1 MDSVFTA
8 DPVHA
13 LPVQAGRAGRVWPSR
28 QLGRSSLAQCLT
40 LALLVHVLLVLVL
53 GNTPGGSAR
62 PGEGVWGAINIRL
75 QGEAADGQG
84 QSSVDTE
91 IQSGP
96 RGQAAQ
102 ARWGG
107 WVRPPDDSTAPG
119 AARQGRWQAPAN
131 GQAVV
136 DTEPPG
142 VAAQPEPLTAA
153 PTSEPAARSVP
164 VVPAPVPAVALTP
177 LVPPVAAT
185 VAAPPPVLSPAPA
198 PAPARVPTPS
208 QPPVQPLVQT
218 PVQTSVQTPIPAPI
232 PAPVLAPAA
241 PELPAPRRLR
251 LAERPASIQP
261 LPAAALPSLP
271 VDALSLPAFEART
284 LPVPVAES
292 TSGPALPATASAA
305 PPVPPSPRSITQVTP
320 VPAGAGSVVAAS
332 RDPALSGPTPQIGS
346 SRPVAGLPD
355 AGAKVGHDVAT
366 APAQQASAP
375 RLILDLVPRRGGA
388 ISAQGSRGLL
398 PLLPHPP
405 EGKSKLAE
413 DIEKAAKTDCRQAYA
428 SMGLLAAVP
437 LAFDALRDKGC
448 RW

>member
-1 MDSVFTA
+1 M
-8 DPVHA
+8 
-13 LPVQAGRAGRVWPSR
+13 L
-28 QLGRSSLAQCLT
+28 
-40 LALLVHVLLVLVL
+40 
-53 GNTPGGSAR
+53 
-62 PGEGVWGAINIRL
+62 E
-75 QGEAADGQG
+75 
-84 QSSVDTE
+84 
-91 IQSGP
+91 
-96 RGQAAQ
+96 
-102 ARWGG
+102 
-107 WVRPPDDSTAPG
+107 
-119 AARQGRWQAPAN
+119 
-131 GQAVV
+131 
-136 DTEPPG
+136 
-142 VAAQPEPLTAA
+142 
-153 PTSEPAARSVP
+153 
-164 VVPAPVPAVALTP
+164 
-177 LVPPVAAT
+177 
-185 VAAPPPVLSPAPA
+185 
-198 PAPARVPTPS
+198 
-208 QPPVQPLVQT
+208 
-218 PVQTSVQTPIPAPI
+218 
-232 PAPVLAPAA
+232 PAA

-305 PPVPPSPRSITQVTP
+305 PPVPTVSTSITQVTP
-320 VPAGAGSVVAAS
+320 VPAGAGPVVAAS
-332 RDPALSGPTPQIGS
+332 RDPALIGPTPQIGS

-355 AGAKVGHDVAT
+355 AGARVGHDVAT